1 LANITQQENRWL
13 IAGAM
18 TMPHVCELLNESAS
32 LAMDKAF
39 EIDLSQVTE
48 VDTATISLLFEWLR
62 SAHVHK
68 SKLTFAN
75 FPENLVSLAT
85 LYGVLELLPQAAHSQ
100 VTH

>member
-1 LANITQQENRWL
+1 MANITQQENRWL
-13 IAGAM
+13 ITGAM
-18 TMPHVCELLNESAS
+18 TMPHICQLLTESEQLPMTKS
-32 LAMDKAF
+32 F
-39 EIDLSQVTE
+39 EVDLGEVTE

-62 SAHVHK
+62 SAHLHK

>member
-1 LANITQQENRWL
+1 
-13 IAGAM
+13 
-18 TMPHVCELLNESAS
+18 MPHISALLAESTQLVMNKS
-32 LAMDKAF
+32 F
-39 EIDLSQVTE
+39 EIDLGEVTE

>member
-1 LANITQQENRWL
+1 MANITQQENRWL
-13 IAGAM
+13 ITGAM
-18 TMPHVCELLNESAS
+18 TMPHICGLLDESTQLPMNKS
-32 LAMDKAF
+32 F
-39 EIDLSQVTE
+39 EIDLGEVTD

>member
-1 LANITQQENRWL
+1 LANITQQEDRWL
-13 IAGAM
+13 VTGAM
-18 TMPHVCELLNESAS
+18 TMPHISALLAESTQ
-32 LAMDKAF
+32 LAMNKSF
-39 EIDLSQVTE
+39 EIDLGEVTE

-62 SAHVHK
+62 TAHVHK

-85 LYGVLELLPQAAHSQ
+85 LYGVLELLPQAHTK